1 MTAQKPVI
9 LQVLPSLQSGG
20 VERGTIE
27 VARAIAAKGWVS
39 LVASSGGKMAAQL
52 SYAGAEHITLPLA
65 SKNPFVIWQNSRKL
79 KKIIRDRGVDI
90 IHARSRAPAWST
102 YLAAK
107 KTDCKFITTFHGYY
121 KMQNVFK
128 HWYNSVMVRG
138 QRVIAI
144 SHFIADHIRKN
155 YTVEAERVRIIHRG
169 VDLKLFHSTTH
180 SPERMIRLAKEW
192 HLPDEPVIL
201 FPGRLTRW
209 KGQDVFIKALEQ
221 IPHRHFFA
229 VILGDDKGHPNYRT
243 ELEKLI
249 ISSGLAGH
257 VRIIPHT
264 QQITDAYRLAR
275 VVVATS
281 VEPEPFGRVVLEAQ
295 AMARPVI
302 ATNQGGPQE
311 TIVPN
316 ETGWLVE
323 PGNVNELSNILAFAL
338 AMQEEDLRVMGDQ
351 AVANAANFSLDAMCQ
366 KTLAVYEE
374 LLGQEKIALAA

>member
-1 MTAQKPVI
+1 MTTKKPVI

-27 VARAIAAKGWVS
+27 VARAIAAKGWVP

-52 SYAGAEHITLPLA
+52 SYQGIEHITLPLS
-65 SKNPFVIWQNSRKL
+65 SKNPFIMWMNSHRL
-79 KKIIRDRGVDI
+79 KKIIRERQVDI
-90 IHARSRAPAWST
+90 IHARSRAPAWSA
-102 YLAAK
+102 YSAAK
-107 KTDCKFITTFHGYY
+107 KTGCKFVTTFHGFY
-121 KMQNVFK
+121 KIQNIFK
-128 HWYNSVMVRG
+128 QWYNSVMTRG
-138 QRVIAI
+138 ARVIAI
-144 SHFIADHIRKN
+144 SHFIADHIRKSYN
-155 YTVEAERVRIIHRG
+155 TEAERVRIIHRG

-180 SPERMIRLAKEW
+180 SPERMIKLAKEW

-229 VILGDDKGHPNYRT
+229 VILGDDKGHHNYRA

-264 QQITDAYRLAR
+264 QQMTDAYRLAR

-281 VEPEPFGRVVLEAQ
+281 VAPEPFGRVVLEAQ

-302 ATNQGGPQE
+302 ATNMGGPQE
-311 TIVPN
+311 TVVPN
-316 ETGWLVE
+316 ETGWLVK
-323 PGNVNELSNILAFAL
+323 PGDVTELSNILTFAL
-338 AMQEEDLRVMGDQ
+338 SMKEEDLRVMGEQ
-351 AVANAANFSLDAMCQ
+351 AQANAAKFSLDKMCE

-374 LLGQEKIALAA
+374 LLGQEPVALAA

>member
-1 MTAQKPVI
+1 MVHKKPVI

-39 LVASSGGKMAAQL
+39 LVASSGGRMAGQL
-52 SYAGAEHITLPLA
+52 SYVGAEHIMLPLA
-65 SKNPFVIWQNSRKL
+65 SKNIFVMWRNSRKL
-79 KKIIRDRGVDI
+79 KKIIRDRQVDI
-90 IHARSRAPAWST
+90 IHARSRAPAWCAYWASR
-102 YLAAK
+102 
-107 KTDCKFITTFHGYY
+107 KTDCKFVTTFHGYY
-121 KMQNVFK
+121 KIQNAIK
-128 HWYNSVMVRG
+128 HWYNSVMTRG
-138 QRVIAI
+138 DRVIAI

-155 YTVEAERVRIIHRG
+155 YTVEAERVRIIYRG

-180 SPERMIRLAKEW
+180 SPERMIKLAKEW

-229 VILGDDKGHPNYRT
+229 VILGDAKGHHTYRS

-249 ISSGLAGH
+249 ISCGLAGH

-275 VVVATS
+275 IVVATS
-281 VEPEPFGRVVLEAQ
+281 IAPEPFGRVVLEAQ

-311 TIVPN
+311 TVVPN
-316 ETGWLVE
+316 ETGWLVQ
-323 PGNVNELSNILAFAL
+323 PSNVAELSNVLTFAL
-338 AMQEEDLRVMGDQ
+338 SMQEEDLRLMGDQ
-351 AVANAANFSLDAMCQ
+351 AMANAAKFSLDAMCE
-366 KTLAVYEE
+366 KTLAVYQE
-374 LLGQEKIALAA
+374 LLGTEKMALAA